1 MNTNRNTVV
10 EEYYRDNYKTLIKSV
25 KGRVGEGPAED
36 VVQEAFTR
44 CIRFF
49 DGYNPERGSFDTW
62 FRIILTNVTNR
73 YLNAERSGGS
83 YSDEGLEEVEIKD
96 ENLMSVTRD
105 EIRELISYKLGEERE
120 VLNMY
125 YTLGYSLRDISS
137 LVTMKYKIIDHTIQD
152 FKNEVGKRYA

>member
-36 VVQEAFTR
+36 VVQEAFAR

-83 YSDEGLEEVEIKD
+83 YSDEGMEEVEVLDTNVERTTKD
-96 ENLMSVTRD
+96 ELEKLILSKPTRQ
-105 EIRELISYKLGEERE
+105 SE
-120 VLNMY
+120 VLRMY
-125 YTLGYSLRDISS
+125 FLLGYSPKDIASITS
-137 LVTMKYKIIDHTIQD
+137 EKVMAVKD
-152 FKNEVGKRYA
+152 FVRNFTKEVDERYA